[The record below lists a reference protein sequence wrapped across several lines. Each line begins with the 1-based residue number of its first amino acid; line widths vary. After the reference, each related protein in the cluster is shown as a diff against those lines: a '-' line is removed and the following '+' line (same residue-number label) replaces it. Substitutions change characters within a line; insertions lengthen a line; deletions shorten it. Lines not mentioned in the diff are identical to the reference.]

1 MRSDVTLGKMIVPVL
16 KMPFCNGITPQLT
29 RIVIAEALKTVHC
42 LAKGCQ
48 FQFFLTQN
56 HD

>member
-48 FQFFLTQN
+48 FQFFLT
-56 HD
+56 